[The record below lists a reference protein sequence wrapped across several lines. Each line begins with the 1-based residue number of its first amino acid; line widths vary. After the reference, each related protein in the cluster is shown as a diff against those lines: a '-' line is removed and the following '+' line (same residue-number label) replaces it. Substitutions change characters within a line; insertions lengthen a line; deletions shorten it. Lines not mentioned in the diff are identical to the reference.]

1 MDFEKGEIL
10 LVDKPLKWTSF
21 DVVNKL
27 RYSLK
32 KKIGKKLKVGHAGTL
47 DPLATGLLILC
58 TGKFTKQLDSFQ
70 GYDKEYTGTFLLGK
84 TTPSYDLESAFDSE
98 QSIDGITEEQ
108 IREAALSFIGENDQM
123 PPIFSAIKVDGKTSY
138 AEARA
143 GNVVELKTRRITIK
157 EFDITGIELPY
168 VHFRVNSSKGTY
180 IRSIAHDFGK
190 VLGCG
195 ACLTAL
201 RRTGVGEFRIED
213 AQSVEQWLQVI
224 QHSGPDES
232 PVGADD
238 ITV

>member
-32 KKIGKKLKVGHAGTL
+32 KKTGKKLKVGHAGTL
-47 DPLATGLLILC
+47 DPLATGLLIIC
-58 TGKFTKQLDSFQ
+58 TGKYTKQLESYQ
-70 GYDKEYTGTFLLGK
+70 GYDKEYTGAFLLGK
-84 TTPSYDLESAFDSE
+84 TTPSYDLETAFDSE
-98 QSIDGITEEQ
+98 QSIDNITEEQ
-108 IREAALSFIGENDQM
+108 IRAAALSFLGENDQM

-143 GNVVELKTRRITIK
+143 GNVVELKTRKITIHG
-157 EFDITGIELPY
+157 FDIERIELPY
-168 VHFRVNSSKGTY
+168 VYFRVNSSKGTY

-190 VLGCG
+190 ALGCG

-201 RRTGVGEFRIED
+201 RRTGVGEFRVGD
-213 AQSVEQWLQVI
+213 ARSVEQWLQVI
-224 QHSGPDES
+224 QSSGDGDTE
-232 PVGADD
+232 ADNT
-238 ITV
+238 TV